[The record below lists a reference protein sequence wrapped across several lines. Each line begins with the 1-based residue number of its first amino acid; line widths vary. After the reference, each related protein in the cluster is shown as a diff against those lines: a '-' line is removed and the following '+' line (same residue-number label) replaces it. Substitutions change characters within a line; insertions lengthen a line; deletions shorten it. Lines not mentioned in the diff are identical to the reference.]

1 MMADDLDRFRHERRA
16 ADDAYND
23 ALTEL
28 DRAIIAIGDRPV
40 ERDDV
45 NRLATALIVFLQQI
59 TPFVDTK
66 DRELTSELMA
76 RADRIERQL
85 EPIAEM
91 RTQIAVVQRAL
102 QGLRRDNSDQS
113 SVGSRQS
120 SVISRQSPVGSRQSS
135 VGGHPSPL
143 GRQPAAISSDDL
155 TYVAFEDEFRG
166 SDETIHERLRAYVP
180 IFAGASDVLDLGC
193 GRGELL
199 AALKQAGIRARGV
212 DANAEMAGAARDRGL
227 DAVQGDA
234 LTYLTG
240 LGDASLGGLIATQVV
255 EHLEPGYLMQL
266 LAVAAD
272 KLRPAAPIVIETI
285 NAACWLAFFSSYIR
299 DITHVR
305 PLHPETLQFLLRASG
320 FERVEIQYSAPVPEH
335 MKMKTIDLP
344 ADVLAS
350 RDASSVVLAQ
360 IAHTINANAV
370 ILNNLMFT
378 HLDYAA
384 IGYRT

>member
-1 MMADDLDRFRHERRA
+1 MMADDLDRFRHEQRA
-16 ADDAYND
+16 ADDAYNR

-28 DRAIIAIGDRPV
+28 DRAVVAIGDRPV

-66 DRELTSELMA
+66 DRTLASELMA
-76 RADRIERQL
+76 RADRVERQL

-102 QGLRRDNSDQS
+102 QALRRDSAGPEPS
-113 SVGSRQS
+113 AV
-120 SVISRQSPVGSRQSS
+120 SPQ
-135 VGGHPSPL
+135 PSPTRL
-143 GRQPAAISSDDL
+143 QPSAVSPDGV

-166 SDETIHERLRAYVP
+166 SDETVQERLGGYVS
-180 IFAGASDVLDLGC
+180 IFAGASDVVDLGC
-193 GRGELL
+193 GRGEFL
-199 AALKQAGIRARGV
+199 AVLKQAGIRARGV

-234 LTYLTG
+234 LAYLTG

-266 LAVAAD
+266 IAAASQ
-272 KLRPAAPIVIETI
+272 KLRPGAPAVIETI
-285 NAACWLAFFSSYIR
+285 NPACWLAFFSSYIR

-305 PLHPETLQFLLRASG
+305 PIHPETLQFLMRASG
-320 FERVEIQYSAPVPEH
+320 FERVAIRYSAPVPEH

-344 ADVLAS
+344 GEVLAS
-350 RDASSVVLAQ
+350 RDPSSFALTQ

-370 ILNNLMFT
+370 VLNNLMFT

-384 IGYRT
+384 IGYRS

>member
-1 MMADDLDRFRHERRA
+1 MMADDLDRFRREQRA
-16 ADDAYND
+16 ADDAYNS

-28 DRAIIAIGDRPV
+28 DRAIVAMGDRPV

-66 DRELTSELMA
+66 DRTLASELMA
-76 RADRIERQL
+76 RADRVERQL
-85 EPIAEM
+85 EPMAEM

-102 QGLRRDNSDQS
+102 QALRRDCADPQPSAL
-113 SVGSRQS
+113 
-120 SVISRQSPVGSRQSS
+120 SPQ
-135 VGGHPSPL
+135 PSALSPD
-143 GRQPAAISSDDL
+143 AV

-166 SDETIHERLRAYVP
+166 SDETVQERLGGYVP
-180 IFAGASDVLDLGC
+180 IFAGASDVVDLGC
-193 GRGELL
+193 GRGEFL

-266 LAVAAD
+266 IAAASQ
-272 KLRPAAPIVIETI
+272 KLRPGAPAVIETI
-285 NAACWLAFFSSYIR
+285 NPACWLAFFSSYIR

-305 PLHPETLQFLLRASG
+305 PIHPETLQFLMRASG
-320 FERVEIQYSAPVPEH
+320 FERVAIRYSAPVPEH

-344 ADVLAS
+344 AEVLAS
-350 RDASSVVLAQ
+350 RDPSSFALTRM
-360 IAHTINANAV
+360 AHTINANAV

-384 IGYRT
+384 IGYRS